1 MMSISMHLG
10 HWLCCGPSYNL
21 VCNMILV
28 CEPIVDISI
37 KDFFINV
44 NRIIPNENF
53 YNILVEQ
60 SIFFVFKF
68 FTIFLLV
75 F

>member
-1 MMSISMHLG
+1 
-10 HWLCCGPSYNL
+10 
-21 VCNMILV
+21 MILV